1 MITFN
6 DYMSRLNED
15 EDLLD
20 LKRTPVKV
28 VRFKDG
34 KRIVKRT
41 CLVPGFKYDPESKSC
56 KKIPMSTVRKM
67 KLGAKKRVRLMK
79 SRMNSTVR
87 KRKRSMRIRKSRM
100 S

>member
-6 DYMSRLNED
+6 DYMRRLNED

-67 KLGAKKRVRLMK
+67 KLGAKKK
-79 SRMNSTVR
+79 SSTNEV
-87 KRKRSMRIRKSRM
+87 
-100 S
+100 

>member
-56 KKIPMSTVRKM
+56 KKIPMSTVGHRRG
-67 KLGAKKRVRLMK
+67 KLRHGK
-79 SRMNSTVR
+79 SG
-87 KRKRSMRIRKSRM
+87 RSV
-100 S
+100 